1 MSSPSKNPLP
11 PTSSTAATNLSSNPN
26 TSINTT
32 NNTKLADNNHNIHGF
47 GSSLPMPGLS
57 GPANGPIGNLLKGP
71 VDENGKLKD
80 AGLMVGIKLD
90 LEAEVHLTARIRGDI
105 LVGLY

>member
-1 MSSPSKNPLP
+1 MSSPSKNPLRP
-11 PTSSTAATNLSSNPN
+11 ISSTATTNLSSNPN

-32 NNTKLADNNHNIHGF
+32 NTTKPIENQWSMPSAVLSPCQAF
-47 GSSLPMPGLS
+47 PAQPMNQS
-57 GPANGPIGNLLKGP
+57 
-71 VDENGKLKD
+71 LKD

-90 LEAEVHLTARIRGDI
+90 PEAEVHLTARIRGDI